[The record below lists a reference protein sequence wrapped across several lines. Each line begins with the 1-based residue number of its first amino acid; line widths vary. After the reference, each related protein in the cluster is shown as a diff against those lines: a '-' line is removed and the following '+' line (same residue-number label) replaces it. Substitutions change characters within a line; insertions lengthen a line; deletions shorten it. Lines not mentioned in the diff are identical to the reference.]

1 LFQLC
6 SAPQL
11 LLRHGSIVGGLGG
24 EIVAIFVNLKWC
36 VSAMETSRWRTT
48 SR

>member
-1 LFQLC
+1 LFQLFR
-6 SAPQL
+6 APQL

-24 EIVAIFVNLKWC
+24 EVVAIFINLKWC
-36 VSAMETSRWRTT
+36 LCAMETSRWRTT